1 MSQTLFVCICMDP
14 LWGPDLNDT
23 IHLHLIL
30 RLYILGK
37 QNIKVYHRPFQ
48 HYADG
53 LILWV
58 ARKLFH
64 KNKDHHSSQTKQM
77 IPCFWGDEECG
88 ECESEMP
95 TKHRGRRPPV
105 IYIPGS
111 RETGWWQILARWPE
125 VGTRC
130 VHLFTCSH
138 LIPSSLI
145 SVVTLLL
152 APSLW
157 AFHQFVANIC
167 LDTHGVL
174 FRWKY
179 LRRN

>member
-58 ARKLFH
+58 ALKLFH

-77 IPCFWGDEECG
+77 IPYFWGDEECG

-105 IYIPGS
+105 IYISGS

-125 VGTRC
+125 VATRC
-130 VHLFTCSH
+130 VHLITCSLVH
-138 LIPSSLI
+138 TSSPPLL
-145 SVVTLLL
+145 SLLL
-152 APSLW
+152 PRRYIKEI
-157 AFHQFVANIC
+157 VNE
-167 LDTHGVL
+167 TNL
-174 FRWKY
+174 FKMKSD
-179 LRRN
+179 ND